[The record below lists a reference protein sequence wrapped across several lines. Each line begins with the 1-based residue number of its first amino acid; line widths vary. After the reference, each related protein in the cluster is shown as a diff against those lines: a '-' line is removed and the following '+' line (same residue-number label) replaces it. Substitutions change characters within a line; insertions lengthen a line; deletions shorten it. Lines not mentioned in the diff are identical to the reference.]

1 MRLPTVVKAIA
12 AIVLA
17 TLGVATGIAVAAGG
31 VNGFAGS
38 YRGFFMN
45 TIGGAVSQGTFTA
58 TFNPSRHKRLDGSIT
73 LSGGTDTYPMRFR
86 LTGPNEFTY
95 SSARPLSLLARGVA
109 TPFGDGSSRE
119 LAGYHA
125 HAGEGLPKR
134 GTLFFL
140 QSLPAANPPAA
151 GGTWNGTFTLGTQ
164 QGSAQITVASQHGSA
179 FDGVALVPAV
189 QTPGFPFFG
198 TIGDLNGDG
207 RAPVHAIGAA
217 PGVRYQLDGAY
228 TGPTAAAPSHMQ
240 LALTANYADG
250 TVLNGNV
257 EINGA
262 GG

>member
-1 MRLPTVVKAIA
+1 MRVSTVLKVLGAT
-12 AIVLA
+12 VLA
-17 TLGVATGIAVAAGG
+17 VLGIATGLATAAGG
-31 VNGFAGS
+31 INGFVGS
-38 YRGFFMN
+38 YRGFVMN
-45 TIGGAVSQGTFTA
+45 TIGGAVSHTFTA
-58 TFNPSRHKRLDGSIT
+58 TFNPSHHQRLDGSIT
-73 LSGGTDTYPMRFR
+73 ISGRTDTYPMRFR

-95 SSARPLSLLARGVA
+95 ASARPLSLLAHGVA

-125 HAGEGLPKR
+125 HAGWGLPKR

-140 QSLPAANPPAA
+140 QSLPAVSPPAV
-151 GGTWNGTFTLGTQ
+151 GGSWTGTFTLEAQ

-189 QTPGFPFFG
+189 QTPGFPFLG

-207 RAPVHAIGAA
+207 RASVHAIGAA

-228 TGPTAAAPSHMQ
+228 TGPTAAAPSHLQ
-240 LALTANYADG
+240 LALTATYADG

-257 EINGA
+257 EINGS